1 LHFLVQ
7 NTESPT
13 HDRSV
18 AALGIPSVWPLAIRR
33 GCFLDALASRAQ
45 RAPHLVPPST
55 PHVDLLPSTQHLGG
69 PSCRPL
75 RTRRQR
81 SGTGFGVTMPVWPR
95 TSSVLIAQF
104 NTSCPVRHPDQR
116 PVRHP
121 DQHVA
126 YMILPMQPSQRPC
139 QRKPALLPL
148 TSASLS
154 PSLGEGQGR
163 GSTPPPA
170 CPGGYPQGGAD
181 RSDSSAADA
190 RGRKQRQIAATSAL
204 RMLPTARAPA
214 WLRQPVAPGRTSTA
228 QYASCCG
235 RQWSARPF
243 FRALHSRG
251 TANAPA
257 WGDPGLLRRPR
268 R

>member
-1 LHFLVQ
+1 MHFLVQ
-7 NTESPT
+7 STESPRARQERCCARNPIEPIGYYDASSCSREQSAASPT
-13 HDRSV
+13 SRSHHRHHTQV
-18 AALGIPSVWPLAIRR
+18 
-33 GCFLDALASRAQ
+33 FF
-45 RAPHLVPPST
+45 RAPNTSWRL
-55 PHVDLLPSTQHLGG
+55 
-69 PSCRPL
+69 L

-81 SGTGFGVTMPVWPR
+81 SGTGFEVTMPVWPR

-104 NTSCPVRHPDQR
+104 FDTSCPVRHPDLR

-121 DQHVA
+121 DQHVT
-126 YMILPMQPSQRPC
+126 YTILPMISSQRPC
-139 QRKPALLPL
+139 RRKPALLPL
-148 TSASLS
+148 TSVSLS
-154 PSLGEGQGR
+154 PSLGEGKDR

-190 RGRKQRQIAATSAL
+190 RGRKQRQIAASPTL

-214 WLRQPVAPGRTSTA
+214 WLRQPVARGRTSTA

-235 RQWSARPF
+235 RQWSARPY
-243 FRALHSRG
+243 FRAHHSRG

>member
-1 LHFLVQ
+1 ML
-7 NTESPT
+7 
-13 HDRSV
+13 
-18 AALGIPSVWPLAIRR
+18 
-33 GCFLDALASRAQ
+33 SRAERSEPHISFHHRHHTWIFFQ
-45 RAPHLVPPST
+45 APNTTWRL
-55 PHVDLLPSTQHLGG
+55 
-69 PSCRPL
+69 L

-81 SGTGFGVTMPVWPR
+81 SGTGFEVTMPVWPR
-95 TSSVLIAQF
+95 TSSVLIAQFF

-121 DQHVA
+121 DQHVT
-126 YMILPMQPSQRPC
+126 YMILPMKPSQRPTC

-154 PSLGEGQGR
+154 PSLGEGFVPVAR
-163 GSTPPPA
+163 GGTGARRYERTPA
-170 CPGGYPQGGAD
+170 QLRHPQA
-181 RSDSSAADA
+181 RAATP

-235 RQWSARPF
+235 RQWSARQ
-243 FRALHSRG
+243 SM
-251 TANAPA
+251 
-257 WGDPGLLRRPR
+257 
-268 R
+268 

>member
-1 LHFLVQ
+1 MLPHV
-7 NTESPT
+7 
-13 HDRSV
+13 
-18 AALGIPSVWPLAIRR
+18 
-33 GCFLDALASRAQ
+33 LASRAQ
-45 RAPHLVPPST
+45 RAPLLVHTIDTTRKSSSEHPT
-55 PHVDLLPSTQHLGG
+55 PLGG
-69 PSCRPL
+69 PSWRQL

-81 SGTGFGVTMPVWPR
+81 SGTGFEVTMPVWPR

-104 NTSCPVRHPDQR
+104 FDTSCPVRHPDLR

-121 DQHVA
+121 DQHVT
-126 YMILPMQPSQRPC
+126 YTILPMIPSQRPC
-139 QRKPALLPL
+139 RRKPALLPF
-148 TSASLS
+148 TSVSLS
-154 PSLGEGQGR
+154 PSLGEGKDR

-190 RGRKQRQIAATSAL
+190 RGRKQRQIAASPTL

-214 WLRQPVAPGRTSTA
+214 WLRQAFARGRTSTA

-235 RQWSARPF
+235 RQCSARPY
-243 FRALHSRG
+243 FRAHHSRG
-251 TANAPA
+251 TSTARV

>member
-1 LHFLVQ
+1 
-7 NTESPT
+7 
-13 HDRSV
+13 
-18 AALGIPSVWPLAIRR
+18 
-33 GCFLDALASRAQ
+33 
-45 RAPHLVPPST
+45 
-55 PHVDLLPSTQHLGG
+55 
-69 PSCRPL
+69 
-75 RTRRQR
+75 
-81 SGTGFGVTMPVWPR
+81 MPVWPR
-95 TSSVLIAQF
+95 TSSVLI
-104 NTSCPVRHPDQR
+104 SVLRHVLQDVTYTILSMIPSPR
-116 PVRHP
+116 PSRH
-121 DQHVA
+121 
-126 YMILPMQPSQRPC
+126 
-139 QRKPALLPL
+139 KPARQPDPI
-148 TSASLS
+148 ASLS
-154 PSLGEGQGR
+154 PSLGEGFVPVAR
-163 GSTPPPA
+163 GGTGARRYERTPA
-170 CPGGYPQGGAD
+170 QLRHPQA
-181 RSDSSAADA
+181 RAATP

>member
-1 LHFLVQ
+1 ML
-7 NTESPT
+7 
-13 HDRSV
+13 
-18 AALGIPSVWPLAIRR
+18 
-33 GCFLDALASRAQ
+33 SRAERSEPHISFHHRHHTGIFFQ
-45 RAPHLVPPST
+45 APNTTRRRL
-55 PHVDLLPSTQHLGG
+55 
-69 PSCRPL
+69 L

-81 SGTGFGVTMPVWPR
+81 SGTGFEVTMPVWPR
-95 TSSVLIAQF
+95 TSSVLIAQFF

-121 DQHVA
+121 DQHVT
-126 YMILPMQPSQRPC
+126 YMILPMHPRQRPG
-139 QRKPALLPL
+139 RRTPALLPL

-154 PSLGEGQGR
+154 PSLGEGKGR

-190 RGRKQRQIAATSAL
+190 RGRVKRQIVATSAL
-204 RMLPTARAPA
+204 RMLPIARAPA

-228 QYASCCG
+228 QFACCCG
-235 RQWSARPF
+235 RQWSARPY
-243 FRALHSRG
+243 FRAHHSRG
-251 TANAPA
+251 TASAPA

>member
-1 LHFLVQ
+1 
-7 NTESPT
+7 
-13 HDRSV
+13 
-18 AALGIPSVWPLAIRR
+18 
-33 GCFLDALASRAQ
+33 
-45 RAPHLVPPST
+45 
-55 PHVDLLPSTQHLGG
+55 
-69 PSCRPL
+69 
-75 RTRRQR
+75 
-81 SGTGFGVTMPVWPR
+81 MPVWPR

-104 NTSCPVRHPDQR
+104 FDTSCPVQHPVQ
-116 PVRHP
+116 HP
-121 DQHVA
+121 DQHVT
-126 YMILPMQPSQRPC
+126 YTTLPMIPSPRPS
-139 QRKPALLPL
+139 RHKPARQPDPI
-148 TSASLS
+148 ASLS
-154 PSLGEGQGR
+154 PSLGEGFVPVAR
-163 GSTPPPA
+163 GGTGARRYERTPA
-170 CPGGYPQGGAD
+170 QLRHPQA
-181 RSDSSAADA
+181 RAATP

-243 FRALHSRG
+243 FRAHHSRG

>member
-1 LHFLVQ
+1 MLPHV
-7 NTESPT
+7 
-13 HDRSV
+13 
-18 AALGIPSVWPLAIRR
+18 
-33 GCFLDALASRAQ
+33 LASRAQ
-45 RAPHLVPPST
+45 RAPLLVHTIDTTRKSFSEHPT
-55 PHVDLLPSTQHLGG
+55 PLGG
-69 PSCRPL
+69 PSWRLL

-81 SGTGFGVTMPVWPR
+81 SGTGLGVTMPVWPR
-95 TSSVLIAQF
+95 TSSVLITQF
-104 NTSCPVRHPDQR
+104 FDAYFRQAGQVQHPVQ
-116 PVRHP
+116 HP
-121 DQHVA
+121 DQHVTFS
-126 YMILPMQPSQRPC
+126 ILPMIPSHRPC
-139 QRKPALLPL
+139 RRKPALLPV

-154 PSLGEGQGR
+154 PSLGEGKDR

-170 CPGGYPQGGAD
+170 CPGGDPQGGAD

-235 RQWSARPF
+235 RQWSARPY
-243 FRALHSRG
+243 FRAHHSRG
-251 TANAPA
+251 TANAPV

>member
-1 LHFLVQ
+1 MF
-7 NTESPT
+7 
-13 HDRSV
+13 
-18 AALGIPSVWPLAIRR
+18 
-33 GCFLDALASRAQ
+33 SRAE
-45 RAPHLVPPST
+45 RSEPHFSFTPST
-55 PHVDLLPSTQHLGG
+55 PHANLLRAPNTSWRL
-69 PSCRPL
+69 L

-81 SGTGFGVTMPVWPR
+81 SGTGLEVTMPVWPR
-95 TSSVLIAQF
+95 TSSVLITQF
-104 NTSCPVRHPDQR
+104 FDAYFRQAGQVQHPVQ
-116 PVRHP
+116 HP
-121 DQHVA
+121 DQHVTFS
-126 YMILPMQPSQRPC
+126 ILPMIPSHRPC
-139 QRKPALLPL
+139 RRKPALLPV

-154 PSLGEGQGR
+154 PSLGEGKDR

-181 RSDSSAADA
+181 RSDHSSAADA
-190 RGRKQRQIAATSAL
+190 RGRKQRQIAASPTL

-214 WLRQPVAPGRTSTA
+214 WLRQPVARGRTSTA

-243 FRALHSRG
+243 LRAHHSRG
-251 TANAPA
+251 TANAPV

>member
-1 LHFLVQ
+1 ML
-7 NTESPT
+7 
-13 HDRSV
+13 
-18 AALGIPSVWPLAIRR
+18 
-33 GCFLDALASRAQ
+33 SRAERSEPHISFHHRHHTWIFFQ
-45 RAPHLVPPST
+45 APNTTWRL
-55 PHVDLLPSTQHLGG
+55 
-69 PSCRPL
+69 L

-81 SGTGFGVTMPVWPR
+81 SGTGFEVTMPVWPR
-95 TSSVLIAQF
+95 TSSVLVAQFF

-121 DQHVA
+121 DQHVT
-126 YMILPMQPSQRPC
+126 YMILQMKPSQRPTC

-190 RGRKQRQIAATSAL
+190 RGRNQRQIAATSAL

-243 FRALHSRG
+243 LRAHHSRG

>member
-1 LHFLVQ
+1 MLPRCSREQ
-7 NTESPT
+7 SAASPIT
-13 HDRSV
+13 RSTIDT
-18 AALGIPSVWPLAIRR
+18 ARGSSSKHPTPTRRPSW
-33 GCFLDALASRAQ
+33 
-45 RAPHLVPPST
+45 
-55 PHVDLLPSTQHLGG
+55 
-69 PSCRPL
+69 RPL

-121 DQHVA
+121 DQHLT
-126 YMILPMQPSQRPC
+126 YMILPMKPSQRPTC

>member
-1 LHFLVQ
+1 ML
-7 NTESPT
+7 
-13 HDRSV
+13 
-18 AALGIPSVWPLAIRR
+18 
-33 GCFLDALASRAQ
+33 SRAERSEPHSRSTIDTARGVFFQ
-45 RAPHLVPPST
+45 APNTKHPT
-55 PHVDLLPSTQHLGG
+55 PLGLGG
-69 PSCRPL
+69 PSWRLL

-81 SGTGFGVTMPVWPR
+81 SGTGFEVTMPVWPR
-95 TSSVLIAQF
+95 TSSVLIAQFF

-121 DQHVA
+121 DQHVT
-126 YMILPMQPSQRPC
+126 YMILPMKPSQRPTC

-154 PSLGEGQGR
+154 PSLGEGKGR

-190 RGRKQRQIAATSAL
+190 RGRKKRQIVATSAL
-204 RMLPTARAPA
+204 RMLPIARAPA
-214 WLRQPVAPGRTSTA
+214 WLRQPVASGRTSTA
-228 QYASCCG
+228 QFACCCG
-235 RQWSARPF
+235 RQWSARPY
-243 FRALHSRG
+243 FRAHHSRG
-251 TANAPA
+251 TASAPA

>member
-1 LHFLVQ
+1 MLPRCSREQ
-7 NTESPT
+7 SAASPT
-13 HDRSV
+13 SRST
-18 AALGIPSVWPLAIRR
+18 IDITRRSSSKHPTPTRRPSWRL
-33 GCFLDALASRAQ
+33 
-45 RAPHLVPPST
+45 
-55 PHVDLLPSTQHLGG
+55 
-69 PSCRPL
+69 L

-81 SGTGFGVTMPVWPR
+81 SGTGFEVTMPVWPR
-95 TSSVLIAQF
+95 TSSVLIAQFF

-121 DQHVA
+121 DQHVT
-126 YMILPMQPSQRPC
+126 YTTLPMIPSQRPC
-139 QRKPALLPL
+139 RRKPALLPF

-154 PSLGEGQGR
+154 PSLGEGKGR

-181 RSDSSAADA
+181 RSDSSVADA
-190 RGRKQRQIAATSAL
+190 RGRVKRQIVATSAL
-204 RMLPTARAPA
+204 RMLPIARAPA
-214 WLRQPVAPGRTSTA
+214 WLRQPVASGRTSTA
-228 QYASCCG
+228 QFACCCG
-235 RQWSARPF
+235 RQWSARPY
-243 FRALHSRG
+243 FRAHHSRG

>member
-1 LHFLVQ
+1 ML
-7 NTESPT
+7 
-13 HDRSV
+13 
-18 AALGIPSVWPLAIRR
+18 
-33 GCFLDALASRAQ
+33 SRAE
-45 RAPHLVPPST
+45 RSEPHISFPPST
-55 PHVDLLPSTQHLGG
+55 PHVESSSKHPTPLGLGG
-69 PSCRPL
+69 PSWRLL

-81 SGTGFGVTMPVWPR
+81 SGTGFEVTMPVWPR
-95 TSSVLIAQF
+95 TSSVLVAQFF

-121 DQHVA
+121 DQHVT
-126 YMILPMQPSQRPC
+126 YMILPMKPSQRPTC

-190 RGRKQRQIAATSAL
+190 RGRNQRQIAATSAL

-235 RQWSARPF
+235 RQWSARPY
-243 FRALHSRG
+243 FRAHHSRG
-251 TANAPA
+251 TSTARV

>member
-1 LHFLVQ
+1 ML
-7 NTESPT
+7 
-13 HDRSV
+13 
-18 AALGIPSVWPLAIRR
+18 
-33 GCFLDALASRAQ
+33 SRAERSEPHISFHHRHHTWIFFQ
-45 RAPHLVPPST
+45 APNTTWRL
-55 PHVDLLPSTQHLGG
+55 
-69 PSCRPL
+69 L

-81 SGTGFGVTMPVWPR
+81 SGTGFEVTMPVWPR
-95 TSSVLIAQF
+95 TSSVLI
-104 NTSCPVRHPDQR
+104 SVLRHVLQDVTYTILSMIPSPR
-116 PVRHP
+116 PSRH
-121 DQHVA
+121 
-126 YMILPMQPSQRPC
+126 
-139 QRKPALLPL
+139 KPARQPDPI
-148 TSASLS
+148 ASLS
-154 PSLGEGQGR
+154 PSLGEGFVPVAR
-163 GSTPPPA
+163 GGTGARRYERTPA
-170 CPGGYPQGGAD
+170 QLRHPQA
-181 RSDSSAADA
+181 RAATP

-243 FRALHSRG
+243 FRAHHSRG

>member
-1 LHFLVQ
+1 ML
-7 NTESPT
+7 
-13 HDRSV
+13 
-18 AALGIPSVWPLAIRR
+18 
-33 GCFLDALASRAQ
+33 SRAE
-45 RAPHLVPPST
+45 RSEPHSRSTIDTARGSSSKHPTPTRRPSWG
-55 PHVDLLPSTQHLGG
+55 L
-69 PSCRPL
+69 L

-104 NTSCPVRHPDQR
+104 FDTSCPVRHPDLR

-121 DQHVA
+121 DQHVT
-126 YMILPMQPSQRPC
+126 YMILPMQPSQRPTC

-154 PSLGEGQGR
+154 PSLGEGKDR

-243 FRALHSRG
+243 FRAHHSRG